1 MSKWLAALAGTI
13 EAAGVVV
20 FAFALILAVFCF
32 MAWLLTIAWAHA
44 VPAML
49 PGLVSA
55 GHVAGSLTFHNACW
69 VLLFIMY
76 LRPSG
81 FSRSKKEKE

>member
-1 MSKWLAALAGTI
+1 MGKWLTALVGTI
-13 EAAGVVV
+13 GAIGVVV
-20 FAFALILAVFCF
+20 FAIFCF

-55 GHVAGSLTFHNACW
+55 GHVAGSLTFYNACW
-69 VLLFIMY
+69 VLLFIMFLY
-76 LRPSG
+76 PSG
-81 FSRSKKEKE
+81 FNRSKKEKE